1 MSLQLRPFSK
11 NQSDALARRPVWP
24 LLAVAIAA
32 VMVVIGIIALGQ
44 YVWKQQRVTS
54 LEQECR
60 LSRDKGD
67 WAAVTRLAWCAGVR
81 I

>member
-11 NQSDALARRPVWP
+11 DQSDALARRPPWP

-32 VMVVIGIIALGQ
+32 MVIGIIALGQ
-44 YVWKQQRVTS
+44 YVWKQRRVTS

-67 WAAVTRLAWCAGVR
+67 WA
-81 I
+81 